1 MLALAQNL
9 ESNTRPRPS
18 YLYTHSAWESERERA
33 RDGGRE
39 KKVRTKQTE
48 DGEKTQPR
56 EREKEVNRNAKFQ
69 VIFLL
74 SMSRGMGMEFPPL
87 SNVHFRQGLAPW
99 ARGAPLAQHYGRE
112 SQRHQQTVR
121 VTNVGFPLSHVAF
134 RMEAFIYLHRFLAGK
149 SLHRSDDFWSLFL

>member
-1 MLALAQNL
+1 M
-9 ESNTRPRPS
+9 
-18 YLYTHSAWESERERA
+18 
-33 RDGGRE
+33 GRE

-112 SQRHQQTVR
+112 RQRHQQTVR